1 MEDSN
6 TAVDNPELSVLVEVG
21 HDAGDDPGDVQDVED
36 RNGDEGGGEK
46 TTEVP
51 SFPIFDDDHQKQQVQ
66 DESCEGES

>member
-21 HDAGDDPGDVQDVED
+21 YDAGDDPGDVQDVED

>member
-21 HDAGDDPGDVQDVED
+21 YDAGDDPGDVQDVED

-66 DESCEGES
+66 EESCEGES

>member
-1 MEDSN
+1 MEDPN
-6 TAVDNPELSVLVEVG
+6 AAVDNPELGVLVEVG

-66 DESCEGES
+66 DESSEGES

>member
-6 TAVDNPELSVLVEVG
+6 AAVDNPELGVLVEVG

>member
-1 MEDSN
+1 MEDPN
-6 TAVDNPELSVLVEVG
+6 AAVDNPELGILVEVG
-21 HDAGDDPGDVQDVED
+21 HDAGDDPSDVQDVED

>member
-66 DESCEGES
+66 EESCEGES